1 MSILEVNDNVS
12 TIVPTIKPK
21 TPFEE
26 AVEKLDLKGTLM
38 LLTFLSQRA
47 LELSLLEKQPKPKSK
62 TILHA

>member
-1 MSILEVNDNVS
+1 MLTKE
-12 TIVPTIKPK
+12 VPTIKPK

-47 LELSLLEKQPKPKSK
+47 LELSLLENKPKAQPK
-62 TILHA
+62 TIIHN